1 MNVLFVVAE
10 MAPLAKVGG
19 VGDVGGSL
27 PRALRRLGLD
37 VRVALPYYESIR
49 RLAGSPLSLT
59 EGEGPGVRESDFA
72 PQRIAALPDGAALWR
87 AEVRGVPVYL
97 FEHEPSFGRDQ
108 VYGYP
113 DDADRF
119 LAFSDGLL
127 AAAERLHAEPGERVH
142 AEPVERVHAEPVE
155 RVHAEPVEAWQPD
168 AIHLH
173 DWHTAFLAARLAGGS
188 EHPWAGVPRVFTIH
202 NLGYAGAYKAA
213 WARSRGLPLAGP
225 AAVRSALGQGI
236 LHADR
241 VTTVSPTYARE
252 ILAPELGGK
261 LAPLLRQLGDRLSG
275 ILNGIDTEQF
285 DPARDP
291 HLATTFDASSIE
303 RRAANKRALQ
313 ERLGLPVD
321 DAVPLVAMV
330 NRLFVQKGSDL
341 AVEAVEALLS
351 RRGFQFAA
359 LGTGD
364 KIYEQQLLALAERAP
379 QRVAVRIAFD
389 PPLGQLF
396 YGGCDLF
403 LMPSRY
409 EPCGLGQLIAM
420 RYGAIP
426 VVRRT
431 GGLADS
437 VPPYDPQRNAGAGFL
452 FDEATAGAL
461 AEALERALVT
471 YEDPPSWRALQ
482 ARAMA
487 QDVSWDGAA
496 QQYAELYR
504 RAAEQAR

>member
-1 MNVLFVVAE
+1 MRVLFVVAE

-49 RLAGSPLSLT
+49 RLVGSPLSLT

-72 PQRIAALPDGAALWR
+72 PKRIASLPDGAALWQ
-87 AEVRGVPVYL
+87 AKVRGVPVYL
-97 FEHEPSFGRDQ
+97 IEHEPSFGREQ

-113 DDADRF
+113 DDTDRF
-119 LAFSDGLL
+119 LAFSDALL
-127 AAAERLHAEPGERVH
+127 AAAESL
-142 AEPVERVHAEPVE
+142 
-155 RVHAEPVEAWQPD
+155 HAEPVEAWQPD
-168 AIHLH
+168 AVHLH
-173 DWHTAFLAARLAGGS
+173 DWHTAFLAARLGGGS

-202 NLGYAGAYKAA
+202 NLGYAGSYKAA

-225 AAVRSALGQGI
+225 AALRSALGQGI
-236 LHADR
+236 LHADQ

-252 ILAPELGGK
+252 ILTPELGGK

-285 DPARDP
+285 DPVRDP
-291 HLATTFDASSIE
+291 HLAARFDAGSIE
-303 RRAANKRALQ
+303 RRVENKRALQ

-321 DAVPLVAMV
+321 DAVPLVVMV

-341 AVEAVEALLS
+341 AVEAVEALLP

-359 LGTGD
+359 LGAGD
-364 KIYEQQLLALAERAP
+364 RVYERQLLALAKRAP

-389 PPLGQLF
+389 APLSQLF
-396 YGGCDLF
+396 YSGCDLF

-437 VPPYDPQRNAGAGFL
+437 VPPYHPQRNAGAGFL
-452 FDEATAGAL
+452 FDEATPKAL
-461 AEALERALVT
+461 AEVLERALEA
-471 YEDPPSWRALQ
+471 YNDPPAWRALQ
-482 ARAMA
+482 LRAMA
-487 QDVSWDGAA
+487 QDVSWDRAA

-504 RAAEQAR
+504 RAAEA

>member
-27 PRALRRLGLD
+27 PRALRRLGHD
-37 VRVALPYYESIR
+37 VRVALPYYQTIR
-49 RLAGSPLSLT
+49 RLAGSPLSLA
-59 EGEGPGVRESDFA
+59 EGEGPGVRESGFA

-97 FEHEPSFGRDQ
+97 IEHEPSFGREQ
-108 VYGYP
+108 VYGYR
-113 DDADRF
+113 DDTDRF

-127 AAAERLHAEPGERVH
+127 AAAEPLG
-142 AEPVERVHAEPVE
+142 
-155 RVHAEPVEAWQPD
+155 WQPD
-168 AIHLH
+168 AVHLH

-202 NLGYAGAYKAA
+202 NLGYPGAYKAA

-225 AAVRSALGQGI
+225 AAVRSALAQGI
-236 LHADR
+236 LHADQ

-291 HLATTFDASSIE
+291 HLAARFDAGSLE
-303 RRAANKRALQ
+303 RRAENKRALQ

-341 AVEAVEALLS
+341 AAKAVEALLP

-389 PPLGQLF
+389 AALGQLF

-452 FDEATAGAL
+452 FGEATPQAL
-461 AEALERALVT
+461 AEALERALEA

-482 ARAMA
+482 LRAMA
-487 QDVSWDGAA
+487 QDVSWDRAA

-504 RAAEQAR
+504 HAAEVR